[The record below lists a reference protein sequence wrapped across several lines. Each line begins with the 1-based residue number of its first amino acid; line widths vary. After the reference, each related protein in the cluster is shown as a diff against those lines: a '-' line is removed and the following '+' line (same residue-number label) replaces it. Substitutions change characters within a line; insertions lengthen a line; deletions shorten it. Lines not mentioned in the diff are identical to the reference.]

1 MLQRLQVRLFAAFFL
16 VIVVAVATV
25 MGFVLPAAEQEIE
38 IYAHRT
44 GRLQLARMHH
54 WLLGYHSARGSWSG
68 VQPFVEEMGVL
79 YGQWVV
85 LARDD
90 GTVVADSRSLL
101 FGQPFDEDWISVPL
115 GSEDGRIGTLY
126 VSAESGIDEAF
137 ALALRDSLSV
147 YLVIGGGLAL
157 AVALLLTVVLS
168 RAISAPVR
176 ELAGVARRA
185 GSGDLAVQAAVPDNG
200 ELGELA
206 TAFNT
211 MVHDLARAAELRR
224 NLVADTAHELRT
236 PLANINGYLE
246 AMKDELVEPAVALE
260 SVEEDVQLLSRL
272 VDDLQE
278 LALAEAGSLRLHRQT
293 EDMKA
298 LLQRSVAGV
307 KARALGH
314 GVTLSLELPEDLPA
328 VCVDFQR
335 ITQVFHNVLLNA
347 LAHTQAGDSIELTA
361 ASSDNRVQIRVRDT
375 GVGIPPEHRPNVFER
390 FYRVDRSRARATGG
404 TGLGLTIAK
413 QLIESHGGR
422 IWFEPGESKGSVF
435 VIELPTAYEANAR
448 CSTG

>member
-1 MLQRLQVRLFAAFFL
+1 MMHRLQVRLFAAFFL

-44 GRLQLARMHH
+44 GRLQLVRMHH

-68 VQPFVEEMGVL
+68 VQPFIEEMGVL

-85 LARDD
+85 LARAD

-115 GSEDGRIGTLY
+115 GSEDGAMGTLY

-137 ALALRDSLSV
+137 AHALRDSLSV
-147 YLVIGGGLAL
+147 YLLIGGGLAL

-176 ELAGVARRA
+176 ELVTVARRA
-185 GSGDLAVQAAVPDNG
+185 GTGDLSVQAEVADNG

-211 MVHDLARAAELRR
+211 MVRDLGRAAELRR
-224 NLVADTAHELRT
+224 NLVADTAHELRS

-246 AMKDELVEPAVALE
+246 AMKDEIVEPAVALQ
-260 SVEEDVQLLSRL
+260 SVEEDVQLLSHL

-278 LALAEAGSLRLHRQT
+278 LALAEAGALRLHRQP

-298 LLQRSVAGV
+298 LVERSVAGV
-307 KARALGH
+307 KGRAVGQ
-314 GVTLSLELPEDLPA
+314 GVSLALELPDSLPT
-328 VCVDFQR
+328 VRVDFQR
-335 ITQVFHNVLLNA
+335 ITQVLHNVLVNA
-347 LAHTQAGDSIELTA
+347 LAHTQEGGAIEVSVAGRHCTVE
-361 ASSDNRVQIRVRDT
+361 VRVRDT
-375 GVGIPPEHRPNVFER
+375 GVGIPEEHRANVFER

-404 TGLGLTIAK
+404 TGLGLTIAR
-413 QLIESHGGR
+413 QLVELHGGR
-422 IWFEPGESKGSVF
+422 IWFEPGDPKGSVF
-435 VIELPTAYEANAR
+435 VIELPISAAV
-448 CSTG
+448 GGDG